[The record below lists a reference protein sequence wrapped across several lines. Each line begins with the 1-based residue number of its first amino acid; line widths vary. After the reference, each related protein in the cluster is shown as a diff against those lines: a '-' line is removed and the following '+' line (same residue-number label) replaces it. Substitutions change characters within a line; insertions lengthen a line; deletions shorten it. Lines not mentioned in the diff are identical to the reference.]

1 MRNGLTL
8 WDNLCYIYNSGVE
21 DAWEFVDLWRYLE
34 RHSAPG
40 VPVEDTL
47 PRIARGVARSAGQR
61 EIPARTML
69 CLEVMEERGLIS
81 LVQHTGRI
89 RITINHVEK
98 KVDLQASE
106 ILCRL
111 REALGQE

>member
-1 MRNGLTL
+1 MVETFSLCGPWTL
-8 WDNLCYIYNSGVE
+8 EEAL
-21 DAWEFVDLWRYLE
+21 
-34 RHSAPG
+34 
-40 VPVEDTL
+40 
-47 PRIARGVARSAGQR
+47 GQR

-81 LVQHTGRI
+81 LAQNTGRI
-89 RITINHVEK
+89 RITINRVEK

-111 REALGQE
+111 REALGEG